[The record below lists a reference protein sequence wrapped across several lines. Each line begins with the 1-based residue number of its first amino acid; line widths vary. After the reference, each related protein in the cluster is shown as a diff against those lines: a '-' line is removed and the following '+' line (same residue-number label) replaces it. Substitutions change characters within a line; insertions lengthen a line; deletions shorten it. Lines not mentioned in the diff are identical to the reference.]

1 MMSTQIT
8 SFLNS
13 FKSQLKVISPGR
25 INFIG
30 EHTDYNNGFVLPTAI
45 DKKITLSFQKAS
57 SATQCTVLSTT
68 YQALFTFDIDKV
80 EIREATWENFIVG
93 VVAEIQKITNGIGA
107 FDCLIDSDLP
117 LGSGVS
123 SSAALECG
131 IAYGLNA
138 LFELNVSTLQMV
150 QLSQRA
156 EHNFVGTKCGIMDQY
171 AVMKSK
177 ESTVLLLDCLTN
189 QHTYIDVDFDP
200 YVVLLLNTNV
210 SHNLASSEYNT
221 RREECE
227 EVVSMMQKDNANI
240 TSLRDITLLQLKDYE
255 SQLSDVH
262 FQRATYVLQENQR
275 VLEAVDYLKEG
286 NLKQFGNLMYA
297 SHFGLQHQYEVSCP
311 ELDFLVDFS
320 KGYDQ
325 VLGARM
331 MGGGFGGCTI
341 NLIHKNAVEKFIT
354 DASIAYKKEFDIDLT
369 SFVTVPSQGTS
380 IYS

>member
-1 MMSTQIT
+1 MSTQIT

-297 SHFGLQHQYEVSCP
+297 SHFGLQHQYEVSCS

-341 NLIHKNAVEKFIT
+341 NLIHKNAVEKFIA

>member
-1 MMSTQIT
+1 MNEQIT
-8 SFLNS
+8 SFVNS
-13 FKSQLKVISPGR
+13 FKSELKVISPGR

-45 DKKITLSFQKAS
+45 DKKITFSFRKAS
-57 SATQCTVLSTT
+57 SKTQCTILSTT
-68 YQALFTFDIDKV
+68 YQKLFTFAID
-80 EIREATWENFIVG
+80 EITIREATWENYIVG
-93 VVAEIQKITNGIGA
+93 VIAEIQKVTNGVGA
-107 FDCLIDSDLP
+107 FDCIIDSDLP

-131 IAYGLNA
+131 IAYGVNA
-138 LFELNVSTLQMV
+138 LFELDMSTLQMI
-150 QLSQRA
+150 QLSQNA
-156 EHNFVGTKCGIMDQY
+156 EHNYVGTKCGIMDQY

-177 ESTVLLLDCLTN
+177 EGTVLLLDCLVN
-189 QHTYIDVDFDP
+189 KHTYIDVNFDP

-227 EVVSMMQKDNANI
+227 FVVQMIQKEDAKVS
-240 TSLRDITLLQLKDYE
+240 SLRDITLSKLEEYKSRLSSVHYE
-255 SQLSDVH
+255 
-262 FQRATYVLQENQR
+262 RAAYVLEENER
-275 VLEAVDYLKEG
+275 VLEAVAYLRTG
-286 NLKQFGNLMYA
+286 DLKQFGSLMYA
-297 SHFGLQHQYEVSCP
+297 SHRGLQHQYHVSCP

-320 KGYDQ
+320 ETKEE

-341 NLIHKNAVEKFIT
+341 NLIHRDMVDTFIKE
-354 DASIAYKKEFDIDLT
+354 ASKAYKKTFDIDLT

-380 IYS
+380 MYS